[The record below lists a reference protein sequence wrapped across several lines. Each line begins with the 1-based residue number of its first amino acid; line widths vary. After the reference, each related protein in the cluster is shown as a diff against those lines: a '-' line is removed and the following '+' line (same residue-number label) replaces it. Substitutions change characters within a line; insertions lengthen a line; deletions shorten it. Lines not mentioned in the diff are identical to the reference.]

1 MLLLTKKIDIKLP
14 HEDKVHFFLKK
25 IPDEDWEGWTI
36 TRKGNTANLNFDVT
50 KTTNVGISVIKLNNV
65 WEDLIKLEPNL
76 KKFDPDLTKCWV
88 TKMAPGGGIF
98 SHVDYKRDIAKL
110 IPIGPNKGE
119 IHYHL
124 HWKWKPFYTYKYTG
138 PTLTRT
144 NLPHSVK
151 NETGADRYVIQIADK
166 ISNV

>member
-1 MLLLTKKIDIKLP
+1 MLLLTKKINIRLP
-14 HEDKVHFFLKK
+14 REDRVHSFLKS
-25 IPDEDWEGWTI
+25 IPDKLWQGWTI
-36 TRKGNTANLNFDVT
+36 TRKQNTSNLNFSVT
-50 KTTNVGISVIKLNNV
+50 NTTNVGISVIKLNTV
-65 WEDLIKLEPNL
+65 WNELIILEPNL
-76 KKFDPDLTKCWV
+76 IEFDPDLTKCWV

>member
-1 MLLLTKKIDIKLP
+1 MLLLTKKINIKLP
-14 HEDKVHFFLKK
+14 REDRVHSFLKSL
-25 IPDEDWEGWTI
+25 PHNMWEGWTI
-36 TRKGNTANLNFDVT
+36 TRKENTANLNFSVT
-50 KTTNVGISVIKLNNV
+50 ETTNVGISVIKLNSV
-65 WEDLIKLEPNL
+65 WDELIRLEPNL
-76 KKFDPDLTKCWV
+76 IDFDPDLTKCWV

-98 SHVDYKRDIAKL
+98 SHVDYKRDTAKL

-144 NLPHSVK
+144 NVPHSVK
-151 NETGADRYVIQIADK
+151 NETGEDRYVIQIADK
-166 ISNV
+166 IPNV

>member
-1 MLLLTKKIDIKLP
+1 MLFLTKKINIRLP
-14 HEDKVHFFLKK
+14 QENKIHSFLKD

-36 TRKGNTANLNFDVT
+36 TRKENTAHLNFNVT
-50 KTTNVGISVIKLNNV
+50 KTTNVGISVIKLNRM
-65 WEDLIKLEPNL
+65 WDDLIRLEPNL
-76 KKFDPDLTKCWV
+76 VKFDPDLTKCWV

-98 SHVDYKRDIAKL
+98 SHLDYKRYTAKL

-124 HWKWKPFYTYKYTG
+124 HWKWKPFYTYKYIG

-144 NLPHSVK
+144 NIPHSVR
-151 NETGADRYVIQIADK
+151 NDTGKDRYVIQIADK
-166 ISNV
+166 IPNA

>member
-1 MLLLTKKIDIKLP
+1 MLLLTKKINIKLP
-14 HEDKVHFFLKK
+14 NENKIHSYLKS
-25 IPDEDWEGWTI
+25 IPEEDWEGWTI
-36 TRKGNTANLNFDVT
+36 TRKENTRHLNFKVT
-50 KTTNVGISVIKLNNV
+50 KSTNVGIHVIKLKNV
-65 WEDLIKLEPNL
+65 WDDLIRLEPNL
-76 KKFDPDLTKCWV
+76 VMFDPNLRKCWV
-88 TKMAPGGGIF
+88 TKMIPGGGIF
-98 SHVDYKRDIAKL
+98 SHVDYKRDVAKL

-144 NLPHSVK
+144 NIPHSVK

-166 ISNV
+166 IPSI

>member
-1 MLLLTKKIDIKLP
+1 MLLLTKKINIRLP
-14 HEDKVHFFLKK
+14 REDRVHSFLKS
-25 IPDEDWEGWTI
+25 IPDKLWQGWTI
-36 TRKGNTANLNFDVT
+36 TRKQNTSNLNFSVT
-50 KTTNVGISVIKLNNV
+50 NTTNVGISVIKLNTV
-65 WEDLIKLEPNL
+65 WNELIILEPNL
-76 KKFDPDLTKCWV
+76 IEFDPDLTKCWV

-144 NLPHSVK
+144 NIPHSVK
-151 NETGADRYVIQIADK
+151 NETGEDRYVIQIADK
-166 ISNV
+166 IPNV

>member
-1 MLLLTKKIDIKLP
+1 MLFLTKKINIRLP
-14 HEDKVHFFLKK
+14 QENKIHSFLKD

-36 TRKGNTANLNFDVT
+36 TRKENTAHLNFNVT
-50 KTTNVGISVIKLNNV
+50 KTTNVGISVIKLNSV
-65 WEDLIKLEPNL
+65 WDDLIRLEPNL
-76 KKFDPDLTKCWV
+76 VKFDPDLTKCWV

-98 SHVDYKRDIAKL
+98 SHLDYKRYTAKL

-124 HWKWKPFYTYKYTG
+124 HWKLKPFYTYKYTG

-144 NLPHSVK
+144 NIPHSVR
-151 NETGADRYVIQIADK
+151 NDTGKDRYVIQIADK
-166 ISNV
+166 IPNA